1 MYGWEM
7 MKVHINDHGEKIATM
22 KNVDS
27 GETME
32 VPFNHANINPT
43 SQPFEELVEAGIT
56 DGSGLIDV
64 NPYTL

>member
-7 MKVHINDHGEKIATM
+7 KKTHINDHGEKIATM
-22 KNVDS
+22 QNVDS

-43 SQPFEELVEAGIT
+43 S
-56 DGSGLIDV
+56 
-64 NPYTL
+64 